1 MPDAFESYPSCMVY
15 PFYVASVKLSVHAL
29 IVTHLTRMAVL
40 VEHAVVGW
48 LDVVMTSLHIVHLVA
63 TIVRLRLARYVANGI
78 GVTTAH
84 AVGRKAT

>member
-1 MPDAFESYPSCMVY
+1 
-15 PFYVASVKLSVHAL
+15 
-29 IVTHLTRMAVL
+29 MAVL

-48 LDVVMTSLHIVHLVA
+48 LDVVVTSLHIVHLVA

-78 GVTTAH
+78 GLTTAH